1 MDKQHKVDKNK
12 LFTKRSRI
20 CMIVNLL
27 VFLLFASA
35 IIFII
40 IKAEL
45 GIILKIISI
54 PVSLIITGFLC
65 ERIISIAVNK
75 IVYLLIKK

>member
-1 MDKQHKVDKNK
+1 MDKQLKTDKNK
-12 LFTKRSRI
+12 LFTKRSRT
-20 CMIVNLL
+20 CMIINLL

-40 IKAEL
+40 IKTEL
-45 GIILKIISI
+45 SIILKIISI
-54 PVSLIITGFLC
+54 PSSLIITGFLC

-75 IVYLLIKK
+75 LVYMLMKK